1 MFISVA
7 ERPQHDIGGGMCRL
21 HFCIFHLVNKKYVAI
36 VVLFALLLLLPFT
49 VQAVADLRGEK
60 RFVSLDIFKDVLYT
74 PFVRESN
81 MAAGAMRLDSLWRG
95 AREAIAAGSEAGEAL
110 EPVIGALSD
119 LEAVALTVNAYAQ
132 LDTAEAGYK
141 LLKQADTLLATLE
154 DEPENFKAADS
165 TLKAVVGE
173 FGQFSLMRAF
183 LAVKHYGVWTS
194 RYLRAFEKKVEDE
207 NALVLAVRPRY
218 QLAVWNIFNDPGEK
232 VVLGAAGDCI
242 GAGCA
247 RDTAVASDRWLF
259 YRQDVEFLV
268 QPSPL
273 DVRSAKLDNPIKAIE
288 KFRDQLKAKGVELL
302 VVVTPGKPSIYT
314 ERLTGRASSAAGDEN
329 AAAGSNGAGESQGST
344 VAGHGKAILDSLSR
358 LGLNTVDLYTPL
370 LAAKKDDATL
380 GPLYLNDDTHWTPR
394 GAELAAGVIADKV
407 REMAN
412 TGIVNIGE
420 PSMEYVASESVADR
434 MGDIGEMSGLNK
446 FNVFKVQQ
454 VTGHVVSQQN
464 IIERIGIARSYA
476 NCRDSLMK
484 ECPGAFDPDD
494 PCFLAKE
501 HPCDEDDAACVR
513 ALTKSCPKGSAFD
526 SCYHVRMHPCEGD
539 DSLYYDTTRTPFKDD
554 FRKAK
559 IMILGDSFSRIY
571 QTDSPLNAGWIA
583 HFAKEMGRPV
593 ASIVSDGGASTLVRE
608 KLARKAGVLKG
619 KKLLIWE
626 FVERDLRFGA
636 EGWKDVNF

>member
-1 MFISVA
+1 M
-7 ERPQHDIGGGMCRL
+7 
-21 HFCIFHLVNKKYVAI
+21 NKKYVAI
-36 VVLFALLLLLPFT
+36 VVLFGILLLLPFT
-49 VQAVADLRGEK
+49 VQAVADLRGDK
-60 RFVSLDIFKDVLYT
+60 RFVSFDIFKDIVYT

-81 MAAGAMRLDSLWRG
+81 MTAGAMRLDSAWRS
-95 AREAIAAGSEAGEAL
+95 AREAIAGGTEAADAL

-141 LLKQADTLLATLE
+141 LLKQADTLLASLE
-154 DEPENFKAADS
+154 DEPENFKVVDS

-173 FGQFSLMRAF
+173 FGHFSVVRAISG
-183 LAVKHYGVWTS
+183 VKHYGVWTS

-232 VVLGAAGDCI
+232 VVLGAGE
-242 GAGCA
+242 G
-247 RDTAVASDRWLF
+247 RWLF

-273 DVRSAKLDNPIKAIE
+273 DERSAKLDNPVQAILR
-288 KFRDQLKAKGVELL
+288 FRDQLKAKGVELL
-302 VVVTPGKPSIYT
+302 VVVTPGKPSIYP
-314 ERLTGRASSAAGDEN
+314 ERLTGSTQDLNG
-329 AAAGSNGAGESQGST
+329 AAA
-344 VAGHGKAILDSLSR
+344 AGHGKSILDSLAR
-358 LGLNTVDLYTPL
+358 LGLHTVDLYTPL
-370 LAAKKDDATL
+370 LAAKADDAAL

-394 GAELAAGVIADKV
+394 GAELAAGVIAGKV
-407 REMAN
+407 RKMVEAE
-412 TGIVNIGE
+412 VVDIGE
-420 PSMEYVASESVADR
+420 PSMEYVASDSVADR

-446 FNVFKVQQ
+446 FNVFKTQRVI
-454 VTGHVVSQQN
+454 GHVISQQEVS
-464 IIERIGIARSYA
+464 ERAQTLDSTETPA
-476 NCRDSLMK
+476 DSLV
-484 ECPGAFDPDD
+484 DS
-494 PCFLAKE
+494 
-501 HPCDEDDAACVR
+501 AAVQE
-513 ALTKSCPKGSAFD
+513 AIA
-526 SCYHVRMHPCEGD
+526 
-539 DSLYYDTTRTPFKDD
+539 YDTVRTPFKDD

-559 IMILGDSFSRIY
+559 ILILGDSFSRIY
-571 QTDSPLNAGWIA
+571 QTDSPVNAGWIA

-636 EGWKDVNF
+636 EGWKEVDF

>member
-1 MFISVA
+1 M
-7 ERPQHDIGGGMCRL
+7 
-21 HFCIFHLVNKKYVAI
+21 KKIYVAI

-49 VQAVADLRGEK
+49 VQTVADLQGEK
-60 RFVSLDIFKDVLYT
+60 RFVSLDIFKDIVYT

-81 MAAGAMRLDSLWRG
+81 MAAGAAKLDSAWRA
-95 AREAIAAGSEAGEAL
+95 AREAIAGGTETADAL

-141 LLKQADTLLATLE
+141 LLKQADTLLASLE
-154 DEPENFKAADS
+154 DEPESFKVVDS
-165 TLKAVVGE
+165 TLKTVVGE
-173 FGQFSLMRAF
+173 FGQFSLVRAF

-218 QLAVWNIFNDPGEK
+218 QLAVWNIFGDPGEK

-302 VVVTPGKPSIYT
+302 VVVTPGKPSVYT
-314 ERLTGRASSAAGDEN
+314 ERLTGSAQFL
-329 AAAGSNGAGESQGST
+329 NGTTA
-344 VAGHGKAILDSLSR
+344 AGHGKAILDSLSR

-394 GAELAAGVIADKV
+394 GAELAADVIARKV
-407 REMAN
+407 REMVDA
-412 TGIVNIGE
+412 GIVDIGE
-420 PSMEYVASESVADR
+420 ESLTYVASDSVADR
-434 MGDIGEMSGLNK
+434 LGDIGEMSGLNK
-446 FNVFKVQQ
+446 FGVFKTQRV
-454 VTGHVVSQQN
+454 VGHVVSQQEVT
-464 IIERIGIARSYA
+464 ERAQTPDSSDA
-476 NCRDSLMK
+476 PADSLADSM
-484 ECPGAFDPDD
+484 AVQ
-494 PCFLAKE
+494 
-501 HPCDEDDAACVR
+501 DAVA
-513 ALTKSCPKGSAFD
+513 
-526 SCYHVRMHPCEGD
+526 
-539 DSLYYDTTRTPFKDD
+539 YDTTRTPFKDD

-571 QTDSPLNAGWIA
+571 QTDSPVNAGWIA

-636 EGWKDVNF
+636 EGWKEVDF

>member
-1 MFISVA
+1 
-7 ERPQHDIGGGMCRL
+7 
-21 HFCIFHLVNKKYVAI
+21 
-36 VVLFALLLLLPFT
+36 LLLLPFT
-49 VQAVADLRGEK
+49 VQAVADLRGDK
-60 RFVSLDIFKDVLYT
+60 RFVSFDIFKDIVYT

-81 MAAGAMRLDSLWRG
+81 MTAGAMRLDSAWRA
-95 AREAIAAGSEAGEAL
+95 AREAIAGSEWGRAL
-110 EPVIGALSD
+110 EQVIGALSD

-141 LLKQADTLLATLE
+141 LLKQADTLLASLE
-154 DEPENFKAADS
+154 DEPESFKVVDS

-173 FGQFSLMRAF
+173 FGHFSVVRAISG
-183 LAVKHYGVWTS
+183 VRHYGVWTS

-242 GAGCA
+242 GAGCG
-247 RDTAVASDRWLF
+247 RDTATASDRWLF

-273 DVRSAKLDNPIKAIE
+273 DVRSAKLDNPVQAILR
-288 KFRDQLKAKGVELL
+288 FRDQLKAKGVELL
-302 VVVTPGKPSIYT
+302 VVVTPGKPSIYP
-314 ERLTGRASSAAGDEN
+314 ERLTGSAINTADK
-329 AAAGSNGAGESQGST
+329 AA
-344 VAGHGKAILDSLSR
+344 AGHGKAILDSLAR
-358 LGLNTVDLYTPL
+358 LGLHTVDLYTPL
-370 LAAKKDDATL
+370 LAAKADDAKL

-394 GAELAAGVIADKV
+394 GAELAADVIAGKV
-407 REMAN
+407 REMVEA
-412 TGIVNIGE
+412 GAVDIGE
-420 PSMEYVASESVADR
+420 PSMEYVASDSVADR

-454 VTGHVVSQQN
+454 VVGHVVSQQN

-484 ECPGAFDPDD
+484 ECPGAFEFDD

-513 ALTKSCPKGSAFD
+513 ALTKSCPRGSAFD

-539 DSLYYDTTRTPFKDD
+539 DTLYYDTTRTPFKDD

-559 IMILGDSFSRIY
+559 ILILGDSFSRIY
-571 QTDSPLNAGWIA
+571 QTDSPVNAGWIA

-636 EGWKDVNF
+636 EGWKEVDF

>member
-1 MFISVA
+1 MLSVLSMTLVRVRMFISDAALRVLRETKPQHDGRVRMFISVA
-7 ERPQHDIGGGMCRL
+7 ERPQHDIGVGTCRL
-21 HFCIFHLVNKKYVAI
+21 HFCIFHLVNKKYIAI

-60 RFVSLDIFKDVLYT
+60 RFVSFDIFKDFVYT

-81 MAAGAMRLDSLWRG
+81 LSAGAMRLDSLWRG

-173 FGQFSLMRAF
+173 FGQFSLWRAF

-194 RYLRAFEKKVEDE
+194 RYLRAFENKVEDE

-232 VVLGAAGDCI
+232 VVLGAAGKCI
-242 GAGCA
+242 GKSCG
-247 RDTAVASDRWLF
+247 RETAEASDRWLF

-302 VVVTPGKPSIYT
+302 VVVTPGKPSIYP
-314 ERLTGRASSAAGDEN
+314 ERLTGN
-329 AAAGSNGAGESQGST
+329 AST
-344 VAGHGKAILDSLSR
+344 VMATESHGKKILDSLAK
-358 LGLNTVDLYTPL
+358 LGFNTVDLYTPL
-370 LAAKKDDATL
+370 LAAKKDDASL

-394 GAELAAGVIADKV
+394 GAELAAAEIAKKV
-407 REMAN
+407 REMVDA
-412 TGIVNIGE
+412 GFVDIGE
-420 PSMEYVASESVADR
+420 ESMNYAASDSVADR
-434 MGDIGEMSGLNK
+434 MGDVGEMSGLNK
-446 FNVFKVQQ
+446 FGTFKVQK
-454 VTGHVVSQQN
+454 VVGHVVSQQEVS
-464 IIERIGIARSYA
+464 ERKEAPA
-476 NCRDSLMK
+476 DSL
-484 ECPGAFDPDD
+484 
-494 PCFLAKE
+494 
-501 HPCDEDDAACVR
+501 
-513 ALTKSCPKGSAFD
+513 SD
-526 SCYHVRMHPCEGD
+526 STVV
-539 DSLYYDTTRTPFKDD
+539 YDTTITPFKDD
-554 FRKAK
+554 FRKAQ
-559 IMILGDSFSRIY
+559 ILILGDSFSRIY
-571 QTDSPLNAGWIA
+571 QTDSPVNAGWIA
-583 HFAKEMGRPV
+583 HFAKNMNRPV

-636 EGWKDVNF
+636 EGWKDVDF

>member
-1 MFISVA
+1 M
-7 ERPQHDIGGGMCRL
+7 
-21 HFCIFHLVNKKYVAI
+21 NKKYVAI
-36 VVLFALLLLLPFT
+36 VVLFGILLLLPFT
-49 VQAVADLRGEK
+49 VQAVADLRGDK
-60 RFVSLDIFKDVLYT
+60 RFVSLDIFKDIVYT

-81 MAAGAMRLDSLWRG
+81 LSAGAMRLDSAWRS
-95 AREAIAAGSEAGEAL
+95 ARKAIAGGAETADAL

-141 LLKQADTLLATLE
+141 LLKQADTLLASLE
-154 DEPENFKAADS
+154 DEPESFKVVDS

-173 FGQFSLMRAF
+173 FGHFSLVRAF
-183 LAVKHYGVWTS
+183 LAVKYYGVWTS

-218 QLAVWNIFNDPGEK
+218 QLAVWNTFNDPGEK
-232 VVLGAAGDCI
+232 VVLGAGE
-242 GAGCA
+242 G
-247 RDTAVASDRWLF
+247 RWLF

-273 DVRSAKLDNPIKAIE
+273 DVRSAKLDNPVQAILR
-288 KFRDQLKAKGVELL
+288 FRDQLKAKGVELL
-302 VVVTPGKPSIYT
+302 VVITPGKPSVYP
-314 ERLTGRASSAAGDEN
+314 ERLTGSAQNLNGADAAGSEN
-329 AAAGSNGAGESQGST
+329 AAAGLNS
-344 VAGHGKAILDSLSR
+344 AGHGKAILDSLAR

-370 LAAKKDDATL
+370 LAAKADDAKL
-380 GPLYLNDDTHWTPR
+380 GPLYLEDDTHWTPR
-394 GAELAAGVIADKV
+394 GAELAAGEIAAAVKRLDSAGKIKLEELQKHADGSYPLSFV
-407 REMAN
+407 
-412 TGIVNIGE
+412 TKD
-420 PSMEYVASESVADR
+420 SVADR

-464 IIERIGIARSYA
+464 IIERIGMAQSSA
-476 NCRDSLMK
+476 NCLDSLMK
-484 ECPGAFDPDD
+484 DCPERDD
-494 PCFLAKE
+494 SCYFAKNS
-501 HPCDEDDAACVR
+501 PCDEDDAACVR

-526 SCYHVRMHPCEGD
+526 SCYYARMNPCEES
-539 DSLYYDTTRTPFKDD
+539 DSLYYDTTVTPFKDD

-559 IMILGDSFSRIY
+559 ILILGDSFSRIY
-571 QTDSPLNAGWIA
+571 QTDSPVNAGWIA

-636 EGWKDVNF
+636 EGWKEVDF

>member
-1 MFISVA
+1 MSSAFESRTGYLRWRITLPVFYIIA
-7 ERPQHDIGGGMCRL
+7 
-21 HFCIFHLVNKKYVAI
+21 VNKKYIAI
-36 VVLFALLLLLPFT
+36 VVLFGILLLLPFT
-49 VQAVADLRGEK
+49 VQAVADLRGDK
-60 RFVSLDIFKDVLYT
+60 RFVSFDIFKDVVYT

-81 MAAGAMRLDSLWRG
+81 MSAGAMRLDSAWRA
-95 AREAIAAGSEAGEAL
+95 ARESIAGSEWGRAL
-110 EPVIGALSD
+110 EQVIGALSD

-141 LLKQADTLLATLE
+141 LLKQADTLLASLE
-154 DEPENFKAADS
+154 DEPENFKAVDS

-173 FGQFSLMRAF
+173 FGQFSLVRAF

-232 VVLGAAGDCI
+232 VVLGAVGDCI
-242 GAGCA
+242 GAGCG
-247 RDTAVASDRWLF
+247 RDTAVSSDRWLF

-273 DVRSAKLDNPIKAIE
+273 DERSAKLDNPVQAILR
-288 KFRDQLKAKGVELL
+288 FRDQLKAKGVELL
-302 VVVTPGKPSIYT
+302 VVVTPGKPSIYP
-314 ERLTGRASSAAGDEN
+314 ERLTGSTQDLNGAGAAGVEN
-329 AAAGSNGAGESQGST
+329 AAAGLNGAIA
-344 VAGHGKAILDSLSR
+344 AGHGKAILDSLAR
-358 LGLNTVDLYTPL
+358 LGLHTVDLYTPL
-370 LAAKKDDATL
+370 LAAKADDAKL

-394 GAELAAGVIADKV
+394 GAELAADVIAGKV
-407 REMAN
+407 REMVEA
-412 TGIVNIGE
+412 GAVDIGE
-420 PSMEYVASESVADR
+420 PSMEYVASDSVADR

-454 VTGHVVSQQN
+454 VVGHVVS
-464 IIERIGIARSYA
+464 
-476 NCRDSLMK
+476 DSSR
-484 ECPGAFDPDD
+484 
-494 PCFLAKE
+494 
-501 HPCDEDDAACVR
+501 V
-513 ALTKSCPKGSAFD
+513 
-526 SCYHVRMHPCEGD
+526 
-539 DSLYYDTTRTPFKDD
+539 PFKDD

-559 IMILGDSFSRIY
+559 ILILGDSFSRIY
-571 QTDSPLNAGWIA
+571 QTDSPVNAGWIA
-583 HFAKEMGRPV
+583 HFAKNMNRPV

-636 EGWKDVNF
+636 EGWKDVEL

>member
-1 MFISVA
+1 M
-7 ERPQHDIGGGMCRL
+7 
-21 HFCIFHLVNKKYVAI
+21 NKKYVAL
-36 VVLFALLLLLPFT
+36 VVLFGLLLLLPFT
-49 VQAVADLRGEK
+49 VQTVADLRGEK

-81 MAAGAMRLDSLWRG
+81 MAASAMHLDSMWRN
-95 AREAIAAGSEAGEAL
+95 AREAIAGGAETADAL

-154 DEPENFKAADS
+154 DEPENFKAVDS

-173 FGQFSLMRAF
+173 FGQFSLWRAF

-232 VVLGAAGDCI
+232 VVLGSAGDCI
-242 GAGCA
+242 GAGCG
-247 RDTAVASDRWLF
+247 RETAEASDRWLF

-302 VVVTPGKPSIYT
+302 VVITPGKPSVYP
-314 ERLTGRASSAAGDEN
+314 ERLTGHASSAADHANSIGLQ
-329 AAAGSNGAGESQGST
+329 S
-344 VAGHGKAILDSLSR
+344 HGKKILDSLAK
-358 LGLNTVDLYTPL
+358 LGFNTVDLYTPL
-370 LAAKKDDATL
+370 LAAKSRDSVE

-394 GAELAAGVIADKV
+394 GAELAASVIAEKV
-407 REMAN
+407 NAMVDAGTLVLSKKKN
-412 TGIVNIGE
+412 AVNNSAIDYNRDCICE
-420 PSMEYVASESVADR
+420 PTQECLDLKQSMLNEGGGVSRQNYVAKDSVAER
-434 MGDIGEMSGLNK
+434 IGDVGEMSGLNK
-446 FNVFKVQQ
+446 FGLFKTQRV
-454 VTGHVVSQQN
+454 VGHVVSQQVVR
-464 IIERIGIARSYA
+464 EWLQMSRVS
-476 NCRDSLMK
+476 CPRDSIR
-484 ECPGAFDPDD
+484 
-494 PCFLAKE
+494 
-501 HPCDEDDAACVR
+501 DAM
-513 ALTKSCPKGSAFD
+513 SCKGSKKW
-526 SCYHVRMHPCEGD
+526 D
-539 DSLYYDTTRTPFKDD
+539 DGCKFNHNTEVGRDTTYSVFKDD
-554 FRKAK
+554 FRKSE
-559 IMILGDSFSRIY
+559 ILILGDSFSRIY
-571 QTDSPLNAGWIA
+571 QTDSPVNAGWIA
-583 HFAKEMGRPV
+583 HFAKNMNRPV

-636 EGWKDVNF
+636 EGWKDVDF